1 MSGICEGRV
10 VIVTGSGRG
19 IGRAHA
25 LAYAAVGA
33 KVVVNDLGAEVDGS
47 GSSPGPAGEVVDEI
61 RAGGGEA
68 VANGDDVS
76 DWEGAQRLVNTAV
89 ETFGGLDVLVNNAGI
104 LRDRML
110 VNMTDDEWDA
120 VIRVHLRGTFAP
132 TRWAATYWRERAKG
146 GEANDARIIN
156 TSSPSGIYGNAG
168 QTNYGAAKG
177 GIASFTIIAAME
189 LARYGVTVNAIA
201 PVALTRM
208 TAGLGAGQR
217 AAERKPEEF
226 DAMAPENISP
236 LVVWLGS
243 PGSKE
248 VTGRVFNVG
257 GGRISVAESW
267 VAGPGVDKGD
277 RWAPA
282 ELDDVVPKLVAEAA
296 GPSNMAG
303 MRETS

>member
-1 MSGICEGRV
+1 
-10 VIVTGSGRG
+10 
-19 IGRAHA
+19 
-25 LAYAAVGA
+25 
-33 KVVVNDLGAEVDGS
+33 
-47 GSSPGPAGEVVDEI
+47 
-61 RAGGGEA
+61 
-68 VANGDDVS
+68 
-76 DWEGAQRLVNTAV
+76 
-89 ETFGGLDVLVNNAGI
+89 
-104 LRDRML
+104 
-110 VNMTDDEWDA
+110 
-120 VIRVHLRGTFAP
+120 
-132 TRWAATYWRERAKG
+132 
-146 GEANDARIIN
+146 
-156 TSSPSGIYGNAG
+156 
-168 QTNYGAAKG
+168 
-177 GIASFTIIAAME
+177 ME

-243 PGSKE
+243 PGSKD

-277 RWAPA
+277 RWSPA
-282 ELDDVVPKLVAEAA
+282 ELDDVVPKLVAESA

-303 MRETS
+303 NRQSG